1 MQVTVEDVS
10 TVKKILHI
18 DVPEEDVARELDAA
32 YRNLK
37 QTAKIKGFRPGKVPR
52 SVLERMFGKD
62 VRAEVTSRLVQDSF
76 VEALKETQLNVV
88 GEPKIDPPE
97 LDPKA
102 SYQYDATVE
111 IKPEIGAI
119 DYKGMALKK
128 SVYQASEDEV
138 DAQLQMLRKNLAR
151 REAVEEA
158 RPVQDGDF
166 VLIDYEGF
174 ENGQPFN
181 PTRKTENFT
190 MKIGAGTILK
200 DFDDQ
205 LVGMEKAASKEFKI
219 RFPEDYFNKELANK
233 EIDFK
238 VTLKDIQKEVLPE
251 INDQM
256 AKDLG
261 PFDSLEAL
269 RAEIRKN
276 LKEGYEKRVEQELN
290 EQIFTALIAQADF
303 ETPEVMVQYE
313 LDGIL
318 SDAERAFEASNLT
331 MEQVGQTREKLS
343 VKYRDVAEKQVRRH
357 LILDAIIGQEKLT
370 ISDEELDNGFKEM
383 AASFNQPVDVIKAFY
398 QQNPDKVEYF
408 KHTLLEKKAIKL
420 ILDNSNITE
429 VEPESEAETQAD
441 QSSEAESES

>member
-1 MQVTVEDVS
+1 
-10 TVKKILHI
+10 
-18 DVPEEDVARELDAA
+18 
-32 YRNLK
+32 
-37 QTAKIKGFRPGKVPR
+37 
-52 SVLERMFGKD
+52 
-62 VRAEVTSRLVQDSF
+62 
-76 VEALKETQLNVV
+76 
-88 GEPKIDPPE
+88 
-97 LDPKA
+97 
-102 SYQYDATVE
+102 
-111 IKPEIGAI
+111 
-119 DYKGMALKK
+119 
-128 SVYQASEDEV
+128 
-138 DAQLQMLRKNLAR
+138 
-151 REAVEEA
+151 
-158 RPVQDGDF
+158 
-166 VLIDYEGF
+166 
-174 ENGQPFN
+174 
-181 PTRKTENFT
+181 

-205 LVGMEKAASKEFKI
+205 LVGMEKAAGKEFKI

-290 EQIFTALIAQADF
+290 EQIFTALIAQTDF
-303 ETPEVMVQYE
+303 ESPEVMIQYE

-343 VKYRDVAEKQVRRH
+343 AKYRDVAEKQVRRH

-370 ISDEELDNGFKEM
+370 ISDEELENGFKEM